1 MLCALIRWKLWAAA
15 DAPYACPQCP
25 AWVSKVCGLRLA
37 AHAPKELE
45 DGAPRILLDSL
56 SFANALARSLLLQAE
71 SA

>member
-25 AWVSKVCGLRLA
+25 GWVSKVCGLRLA

-45 DGAPRILLDSL
+45 DRELQGFFSIL
-56 SFANALARSLLLQAE
+56 FLLPTL
-71 SA
+71 